1 VEGDPLAR
9 SPFGTRL
16 GMRLVE
22 LGEDRAVVALP
33 HDDGNSNTSGI
44 LHGGA
49 IGSLVD
55 MAAGVATTLG
65 SGTEPPPGATTVSM
79 TIDFVDG
86 VRGEDVEATARV
98 LRRGRALCFSEV
110 EVTAAGGRLVAK
122 ALVTYRLAT

>member
-33 HDDGNSNTSGI
+33 HDDGNSNSAGI

-49 IGSLVD
+49 IGSLAD
-55 MAAGVATTLG
+55 MAAGVAVTLG
-65 SGTEPPPGATTVSM
+65 SGSEPPPGATTVSM

-86 VRGEDVEATARV
+86 ARGEEVEARATV
-98 LRRGRALCFSEV
+98 LRGGGSLCFCEV
-110 EVTAAGGRLVAK
+110 EVTAPGGRLVAK